1 MQYLDELIKLSLDVG
16 REDRQLAILGE
27 GNTSADAGDGTFWI
41 KASGTSLSTANASSF
56 SHIRMDAV
64 LDYVERA
71 AHERSG
77 SRRGTGRCAGGP
89 HPQAA
94 VHRDLYA
101 RRAAGRRRRQVGGPR
116 PSGLLQR
123 DPVQQAGRR
132 AFHAPMFP
140 DGIVVCGRYPAV
152 VPYVD
157 PGFYLGH
164 AIRNELRRYQD
175 AHGTNPKLL
184 LMVNHGITALGQTA
198 QEALN
203 IMRMADKWSRIS
215 AWAPTPRAAQTTCP
229 KKKPSAST
237 SAWTRSIAARCWPG
251 SSTLKGHG

>member
-1 MQYLDELIKLSLDVG
+1 MTTNTVLDELIKLSLDVG

-41 KASGTSLSTANASSF
+41 KASGTSLSTANAASF

-64 LDYVERA
+64 LSYVAREHLNEVEVSA
-71 AHERSG
+71 ALADVLVDPTHK
-77 SRRGTGRCAGGP
+77 
-89 HPQAA
+89 
-94 VHRDLYA
+94 
-101 RRAAGRRRRQVGGPR
+101 R
-116 PSGLLQR
+116 PSTETFMHAVLLAEGGARWIAHAHPVSANSILCSKLGAEPFQR
-123 DPVQQAGRR
+123 
-132 AFHAPMFP
+132 PMFP

-175 AHGTNPKLL
+175 AYGKNPKLM
-184 LMVNHGITALGQTA
+184 LMINHGITALGETA

-203 IMRMADKWSRIS
+203 IMRMADKWSKILIGTFALGGPNFMDEEEAQRIDN
-215 AWAPTPRAAQTTCP
+215 RLDEVYRR
-229 KKKPSAST
+229 KML
-237 SAWTRSIAARCWPG
+237 RG
-251 SSTLKGHG
+251 